1 MLISHF
7 LKRTLDSDRQIYGA
21 VTSVMQFVV
30 PFVIMAFAYT
40 KVIMINLLRPFF
52 FSFPALIGF
61 ETVSN
66 ARTRQKAFNFSK
78 RLMTTF
84 PGNKSIG
91 RRTLFSTFKLFSTK
105 IQLFGCQS
113 NVHFSKNSISIRSRM
128 LRIRSN
134 RFNQTWLSIFTCSS
148 IYFYV

>member
-1 MLISHF
+1 M
-7 LKRTLDSDRQIYGA
+7 DSDRQIYGA

-52 FSFPALIGF
+52 FLFSFPALIGF

-134 RFNQTWLSIFTCSS
+134 RCNQNLLSIFTCAS
-148 IYFYV
+148 IYFYI